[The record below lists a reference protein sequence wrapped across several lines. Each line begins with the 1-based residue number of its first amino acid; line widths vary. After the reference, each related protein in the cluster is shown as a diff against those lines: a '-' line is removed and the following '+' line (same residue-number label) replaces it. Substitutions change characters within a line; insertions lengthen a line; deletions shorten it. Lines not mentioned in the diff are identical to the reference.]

1 MSSAL
6 TNFINKLAEM
16 TNIPAEDITVKKYDL
31 ENLSEDDKNTILNT
45 TNNIIKTFGDILGI
59 DSSSMLYTT
68 DEIDSIIDKYISK
81 NVKDNSKEENVDV
94 ETKKENLESKEKPL
108 TFSEKGCSNCD
119 KECCLNSNS
128 NNTFPIHI
136 DFVDNYE
143 DYLKSLNNNLKAKLL
158 DKYNEV
164 NKPNYK
170 EEYYKTIIDKLDG
183 DVNKDYSFDNSR
195 KNPTVKV
202 VIKDYLNLLNNE
214 DYFIVLN
221 EIKSKLINIYGFT
234 DIYVSTDKE
243 QKLIYFYICLM

>member
-16 TNIPAEDITVKKYDL
+16 SNIPAEDITVKKYDL
-31 ENLSEDDKNTILNT
+31 ENLSEDDKKTIINT

-68 DEIDSIIDKYISK
+68 DELDSIIDKYISK
-81 NVKDNSKEENVDV
+81 NIKDNSKEENVDV
-94 ETKKENLESKEKPL
+94 ETKEENVESKEKAL
-108 TFSEKGCSNCD
+108 SKKDCLNCD
-119 KECCLNSNS
+119 NECCLNFND
-128 NNTFPIHI
+128 FPIHI
-136 DFVDNYE
+136 DFADNYE
-143 DYLKSLNNNLKAKLL
+143 DCHKSLNNNLKAKLL

-164 NKPNYK
+164 NKPNYI

-234 DIYVSTDKE
+234 DIYISTDKE